1 MMENRMIHA
10 IQEHHRLSPA
20 RVLRTAAR
28 SATFIL
34 AGALLAACNP
44 SSPPSSQTSSP
55 AAAATAAHTSTT
67 IAPLAAPAVATACP
81 AESFDQF
88 LPLFQNDINVQKAYV
103 TDPLQSD
110 SVDPNADP
118 EPKPVSKSLPKDQ
131 VTFPIMPSQADQT
144 KDGLTAKRT
153 DASATEVAVKLVKP
167 DTDYQMTFFFRKDD
181 CWHLYRVKDDSL

>member
-1 MMENRMIHA
+1 MIHA
-10 IQEHHRLSPA
+10 IHERHAFPPA
-20 RVLRTAAR
+20 RTRRIAALSAASILTA
-28 SATFIL
+28 
-34 AGALLAACNP
+34 ALLAACGP
-44 SSPPSSQTSSP
+44 SSPPPPQASSP
-55 AAAATAAHTSTT
+55 VTASTAASATT
-67 IAPLAAPAVATACP
+67 AASPAVGSASATTCP

-88 LPLFQNDINVQKAYV
+88 LPLFENDVNVQKAYV

-131 VTFPIMPSQADQT
+131 VTFPIMPSQADQA

-153 DASATEVAVKLVKP
+153 DTSATDVAVKLVKP

>member
-1 MMENRMIHA
+1 MENRMIHA
-10 IQEHHRLSPA
+10 IHEFHGLPPSRA
-20 RVLRTAAR
+20 LRTAAR
-28 SATFIL
+28 SATCLL
-34 AGALLAACNP
+34 AAALLAACGP
-44 SSPPSSQTSSP
+44 SSPPPPQAPSP
-55 AAAATAAHTSTT
+55 VAATSAANAATV
-67 IAPLAAPAVATACP
+67 AAPSAASASATTCP

-88 LPLFQNDINVQKAYV
+88 LPLFENDVSVQKTYV

-131 VTFPIMPSQADQT
+131 VTFPIMPSQSDQA

-153 DASATEVAVKLVKP
+153 DTSATDIAVKLVKP

>member
-1 MMENRMIHA
+1 MENRMIDTIHA
-10 IQEHHRLSPA
+10 LQSGRASH
-20 RVLRTAAR
+20 TAAR
-28 SATFIL
+28 SATFL
-34 AGALLAACNP
+34 AAALLAACGP
-44 SSPPSSQTSSP
+44 SSSPSPQTSSP
-55 AAAATAAHTSTT
+55 ATAATAAHSSMT
-67 IAPLAAPAVATACP
+67 AASSAASASAMACP

-88 LPLFQNDINVQKAYV
+88 LPLFENDINVQKAYV

-110 SVDPNADP
+110 SVDSNADP

-153 DASATEVAVKLVKP
+153 DTSATDVAVKLAKP

-181 CWHLYRVKDDSL
+181 CWHLYRVKDDSP

>member
-1 MMENRMIHA
+1 MENRMIHV
-10 IQEHHRLSPA
+10 IQERHGLSPA
-20 RVLRTAAR
+20 RTLRSAAR
-28 SATFIL
+28 GATFL
-34 AGALLAACNP
+34 LTAALLAACGP
-44 SSPPSSQTSSP
+44 SSPPSPQASSTTTATN
-55 AAAATAAHTSTT
+55 AAHASTTAAPSTT
-67 IAPLAAPAVATACP
+67 SAGATTCP

-88 LPLFQNDINVQKAYV
+88 LPLFQDDVNVQKAYV

-131 VTFPIMPSQADQT
+131 VTFPIMPSQVEQA

-153 DASATEVAVKLVKP
+153 DTSATDVAVKLVKP
-167 DTDYQMTFFFRKDD
+167 DTDYQVTFFFRKDD